1 MQLFTRAVMLNGP
14 FDAVMSYA
22 ADMRQFVSDK
32 TDREVGLW
40 SVMFGAPVGAMVYAA
55 RVDGLADLQSIGATL
70 VGDADYHARLAKG
83 REFAAAP
90 AEDNLATPIHGE
102 LGDPPPVGSV
112 AVVTTAEIANG
123 AYADAFAWG
132 IDIAQHVER
141 VTGVPTLFLSQDF
154 GAFGAVS
161 WIGVS
166 PDAAAADAAGQK
178 INADPEYVAKLA
190 DAGRLFA
197 QGSGHRT
204 LLSRV
209 A

>member
-1 MQLFTRAVMLNGP
+1 MQLFSRSVMFNGP
-14 FDAVMSYA
+14 FGDVMAYA
-22 ADMRQFVSDK
+22 TDMRQFVSDK
-32 TDREVGLW
+32 TAREVGLW
-40 SVMFGAPVGAMVYAA
+40 SVMFGAPLGAMVYAA

-70 VGDADYHARLAKG
+70 VGDADYHAKLAKG
-83 REFAAAP
+83 RDFVAGP

-112 AVVTTAEIANG
+112 AVVTTAAIANG
-123 AYADAFAWG
+123 AYAEAIAWG
-132 IDIAQHVER
+132 VDIAQHVER
-141 VTGVPTLFLSQDF
+141 VAGVPTLFLANDF
-154 GAFGAVS
+154 GAFGQVT

-178 INADPEYVAKLA
+178 INADPDYLGKLA
-190 DAGRLFA
+190 SAGTLFA
-197 QGSGHRT
+197 QGTGHRT